1 MGVGS
6 GRAGRAG
13 QQVEAGEAA
22 IDHWP
27 ATSGVA
33 AAAAADVVVVVV
45 GVGAAIVVVGVVVV
59 VAVVVVVGGVGVGV
73 GVGCG
78 GAAATVA
85 VVAAAAEDGGMFEV
99 SCSDP
104 VGKLQDSGGCDV
116 RLWLR
121 PRTDERR
128 MGCKRYRR

>member
-33 AAAAADVVVVVV
+33 AAAADVVVVV

-59 VAVVVVVGGVGVGV
+59 AVVVVVVGVGV

>member
-1 MGVGS
+1 MGAGS

-22 IDHWP
+22 IDHRP

-33 AAAAADVVVVVV
+33 VVVVVVVVVVVAADV
-45 GVGAAIVVVGVVVV
+45 GVGAAIVGVVVV
-59 VAVVVVVGGVGVGV
+59 VV

-78 GAAATVA
+78 GAAAVPVA
-85 VVAAAAEDGGMFEV
+85 TVAAAAAENGGMFEV
-99 SCSDP
+99 NLVDP

-128 MGCKRYRR
+128 MGCKRHRR

>member
-1 MGVGS
+1 VGVGS

-33 AAAAADVVVVVV
+33 AAAADVVVVV

-59 VAVVVVVGGVGVGV
+59 VAVVVVVGVGV

>member
-33 AAAAADVVVVVV
+33 AAAADVVVVV

-59 VAVVVVVGGVGVGV
+59 VAVVVVVGVGV

>member
-1 MGVGS
+1 VGVGS

-33 AAAAADVVVVVV
+33 AAAADVVVVV

-59 VAVVVVVGGVGVGV
+59 AVVVVVGVGV